1 MKKLKLGMVGGG
13 PGAFIGNIHRVAARI
28 TNQYELVGGVFSSD
42 IEKSKTLAALEGLP
56 MERVYM
62 NVDEMI
68 EKENALPDGERMEVV
83 SIVTPN
89 YLHYDAAKKLLNS
102 GYHLFCEKP
111 VTVTSK
117 EAEELQQIIEQK
129 KLVFGLAHAYTGY
142 PMVRQMRDMI
152 LSGEI
157 GNIQRIDGQYYQGWI
172 NPIIHGAG
180 SHLST
185 WRLDP
190 DVAGNSCC
198 MGDIGVHAFNLIEY
212 TTGQKVTQV
221 LADLN
226 TLLPDVKLD
235 IDGTVL
241 LRFDANYKG
250 VIRASQIATGEENNI
265 IITVYGSKASL
276 RWEQENPNYLTM
288 LVEGEPRRILKPGNA
303 YNSEFAEMGY
313 TFPCGHPE
321 GLFDAFGN
329 LLKGMAKAI
338 KGEPYEKAEFPNIVD
353 GVRGMKFIEGVLK
366 SHQNNNSWVTL

>member
-117 EAEELQQIIEQK
+117 EAEELQQIIEHK